1 MMLILEKKNFWKIGL
16 CVAVLSFA
24 AFAISMN
31 VFSAM
36 ELSINNYL
44 GYMAFSLIAGVVAAI
59 FIYFRFKIAFLS
71 FAVGLIIGFS
81 LMLRAFL
88 SDLSGWEDLIGVMN
102 LMMWSILG
110 LGVGLLIQ
118 LGIYLYKRF
127 KKKI

>member
-16 CVAVLSFA
+16 CVAVLSFI

-36 ELSINNYL
+36 ELHINNYF
-44 GYMAFSLIAGVVAAI
+44 GYMVFSLIAGVVAAI
-59 FIYFRFKIAFLS
+59 FIYFRFKIAFLT
-71 FAVGLIIGFS
+71 FAVGLIMGFS
-81 LMLRAFL
+81 LMLRAF
-88 SDLSGWEDLIGVMN
+88 SSELSGWEDLVGVMN
-102 LMMWSILG
+102 LMLWSTLG

-118 LGIYLYKRF
+118 LGTYLYKRL

>member
-1 MMLILEKKNFWKIGL
+1 MMLILEKKNFWKSGL

>member
-1 MMLILEKKNFWKIGL
+1 MLILEKKNFWKIGL
-16 CVAVLSFA
+16 CVAILSFIT
-24 AFAISMN
+24 FAISMN

-36 ELSINNYL
+36 ELDINNYF

-59 FIYFRFKIAFLS
+59 FIYFRLKVAFLT
-71 FAVGLIIGFS
+71 FAVGLIMGF
-81 LMLRAFL
+81 LMMLRAFL
-88 SDLSGWEDLIGVMN
+88 SDLSGWEELVGVMN

-118 LGIYLYKRF
+118 LGTYLYKRF